1 MRCSQY
7 YYYYL
12 LLLLLL
18 SLGFFA
24 ALQAENQQYDPQN
37 RLLPE
42 NYERSRVLSDSAM
55 PELYD
60 SKLGKLLMRY
70 YNEGL
75 GGIEQWAQVKSIK
88 MKGTIVTEDG
98 QWDYESIAKKP
109 NMLKIRIFKYREE
122 LEITTNG
129 AQVWRK
135 SPTQTEAVRVDPDSA
150 LAKEIIHDSVFS
162 SLLLFP
168 FETGKTISYLGTER
182 EEGQLCHIIRVEL
195 KEGFSLDYFIDVQ
208 SYKEIKV
215 IQKNDDLGP
224 NGSTIVFSD
233 YREVGGLQLPFKVTT
248 LKGGQQHS
256 FLHIDV
262 ATLNVGA
269 MEWMFNLGTEF

>member
-1 MRCSQY
+1 MRSSQY
-7 YYYYL
+7 YYYFSL
-12 LLLLLL
+12 LFLL
-18 SLGFFA
+18 SFGFSGA
-24 ALQAENQQYDPQN
+24 LLQAENQQYDPQN

-60 SKLGKLLMRY
+60 SKLGKILTRY

-75 GGIEQWAQVKSIK
+75 GGIEQWAQVNSIK
-88 MKGTIVTEDG
+88 MKGTIEIEDRE
-98 QWDYESIAKKP
+98 WDYESIAKKP
-109 NMLKIRIFKYREE
+109 NMLKVRIFKNREE

-129 AQVWRK
+129 VQVWRK
-135 SPTQTEAVRVDPDSA
+135 SPTQTEAAVIDPDSA
-150 LAKEIIHDSVFS
+150 LAKEVIHSSVFS
-162 SLLLFP
+162 GFLLFP
-168 FETGKTISYLGTER
+168 FESGKTISYLGTER

-215 IQKNDDLGP
+215 IQKNDDLGL
-224 NGSTIVFSD
+224 NGSTVVFSD

-256 FLHIDV
+256 FLHVDV